1 LKRLSLIR
9 RNDDTAAETLA
20 ELILGILIHGI
31 VFLLLGMI
39 VMKHRLWF
47 AAGLLVGILAAVYAV
62 LNMYDTLY
70 VGLDM
75 SRKDSSSYIMKKSL
89 TRAAIA
95 LALMVVSVL
104 LDPYAFTGVVVGLLS
119 IKTSGLFNR
128 LLGRFLKKE

>member
-1 LKRLSLIR
+1 
-9 RNDDTAAETLA
+9 
-20 ELILGILIHGI
+20 
-31 VFLLLGMI
+31 
-39 VMKHRLWF
+39 MKHRLWF

-75 SRKDSSSYIMKKSL
+75 SRKDSSAYIMKKSL